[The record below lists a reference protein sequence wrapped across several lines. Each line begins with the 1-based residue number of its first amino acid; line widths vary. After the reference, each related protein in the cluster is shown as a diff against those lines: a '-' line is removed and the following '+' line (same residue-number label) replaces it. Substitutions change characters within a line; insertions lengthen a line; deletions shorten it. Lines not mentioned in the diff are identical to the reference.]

1 MSRLLFTFLT
11 IVSSFILCVAQQKP
25 NVPQEIR
32 HGGKSCVDY
41 IKLSIND
48 FGRADFRFSDL
59 SKSEQYAERYENQPV
74 DTYETIMIYGQ
85 ICYGGRMF
93 DVGQG
98 PIIYLIVDE
107 GIIEAIPV
115 DNIVKGEYET
125 TLHSKDNNFIDI
137 QESDGIVKGVNAN
150 NEVVDIVW
158 NEKEVSM

>member
-1 MSRLLFTFLT
+1 MPHFILT
-11 IVSSFILCVAQQKP
+11 ILLCIGSIVTCIAEQKP

-48 FGRADFRFSDL
+48 FGRADFRFTDL
-59 SKSEQYAERYENQPV
+59 SKSTQYAERYKNPPV
-74 DTYETIMIYGQ
+74 DTYETIEIYGQ

-98 PIIYLIVDE
+98 PVIYLIVDE

-115 DNIVKGEYET
+115 DNIVNGEYET
-125 TLHSKDNNFIDI
+125 TLHSKDNNYIDI
-137 QESDGIVKGVNAN
+137 QESDGIVKGINAS
-150 NEVVDIVW
+150 NEVVEIIW
-158 NEKEVSM
+158 NEK